1 VPFVL
6 IVHPAL
12 QVDKVEDL
20 VRLAKAK
27 PGALSYASAGAG
39 AAHHV
44 YIRSEIRRWAAVVEA
59 AGATAE

>member
-1 VPFVL
+1 MRVYKNLPYDPAKDFAPIALVAAVPFVL

-20 VRLAKAK
+20 VRLA
-27 PGALSYASAGAG
+27 
-39 AAHHV
+39 
-44 YIRSEIRRWAAVVEA
+44 SEIRRWAAVVEA